1 MYPKRFHLL
10 AVALIAMGLAM
21 STSTPA
27 RAAVGGVYGPYIY
40 VDAGSG
46 NLCMNDPNSS
56 KSNVTMIVYTC
67 QGSAS
72 NERWD
77 NKSAVT
83 TSDFQT
89 INVSSDRCLTVQNA
103 STARNA
109 AIIQYPCTTGA
120 NERWVYDKET
130 CSAPQCFEPG
140 PTQYF
145 GNVLYKY
152 IGTYRIRSLTN
163 DNMCITIKNS
173 LHVSGQPLL
182 QWDCGAARSADDWE
196 QWTTA

>member
-1 MYPKRFHLL
+1 MYPKPFHLL
-10 AVALIAMGLAM
+10 AVALIALGLAI
-21 STSTPA
+21 STSPPA
-27 RAAVGGVYGPYIY
+27 RAAVGGLYGPYIY
-40 VDAGSG
+40 VDAGST
-46 NLCMNDPNSS
+46 NLCINDPDSTKN
-56 KSNVTMIVYTC
+56 NVPMIVYTC

-109 AIIQYPCTTGA
+109 AIIQYPCTTGT
-120 NERWVYDKET
+120 NERWVYDKLT
-130 CSAPQCFEPG
+130 CSAPECLGPP

-145 GNVLYKY
+145 GKVLYRF
-152 IGTYRIRSLTN
+152 IGIYEIRSLTN

-173 LHVSGQPLL
+173 YHISGQPLL
-182 QWDCGAARSADDWE
+182 QWDCGVPGSADEWE
-196 QWTTA
+196 QWTPA